1 MMKIAPSM
9 LSSDFARMGEETR
22 RMAESGADFIHLD
35 VMDGNF
41 VPNLTFGAPII
52 AAIRPYTDVFFDV
65 HLMIREPQKYIRDFA
80 KAGANG
86 ITFHLESEGDP
97 AETIRL
103 IREAGCLPAIALK
116 PGTPAER
123 VFPYLE
129 SLAMVL
135 VMTVE
140 PGFGGQ
146 KFQPAMM
153 DKVRAVRAR
162 ALSQGLDLPV
172 QIDGG
177 VNLETIG
184 EAARAGVSICV
195 AGTGVFRA
203 PDAAQAIRDLKEAA
217 RAACGEAC

>member
-1 MMKIAPSM
+1 
-9 LSSDFARMGEETR
+9 
-22 RMAESGADFIHLD
+22 MAESGADFIHLD

-41 VPNLTFGAPII
+41 VPNLTFGAPVI

-65 HLMIREPQKYIRDFA
+65 HLMIREPQKYIEDFA

-97 AETIRL
+97 AETIRR

-146 KFQPAMM
+146 KFMPDMM
-153 DKVRAVRAR
+153 DKVRAIKERAPQM
-162 ALSQGLDLPV
+162 LIEV
-172 QIDGG
+172 DGG
-177 VNLETIG
+177 VNDATIPQCV
-184 EAARAGVSICV
+184 EAGVDICV

-203 PDAAQAIRDLKEAA
+203 ENAEEALIRLQSYGA
-217 RAACGEAC
+217 